1 MFQQVQNKLDANAT
15 IELHC
20 LQTHYIGNKV
30 YYLKNCSDIKR
41 QLETKL
47 DLQPWEFCR
56 SQEKQLREDSQ
67 IIPIQA
73 PGKTE

>member
-1 MFQQVQNKLDANAT
+1 MLQQVQNKLDENAT
-15 IELHC
+15 IELRR
-20 LQTHYIGNKV
+20 LQTYYIGNKV

-41 QLETKL
+41 QLESKL
-47 DLQPWEFCR
+47 YLQPREFCR

-73 PGKTE
+73 PGKTK